1 MKKTLL
7 ARALSVGAALALV
20 IPATAPAVNAAEVPV
35 PDAGFRKCLNDHLG
49 QPADSALTE
58 AQLASIEELDCGST
72 KRASMYHIEDLTGVE
87 HLTGATTIS
96 LMKNNLADLSPLSD
110 LEQLESL
117 DLRLTEVAD
126 LAPLAGLASLEW
138 LHLGFNDITEISAL
152 SNLTN
157 LTELTL
163 SGNLIEDLAPLA
175 KAESLRRLNLGGARA
190 VAKGQNAPSLTGLEQ
205 LTQVEFLSLSV
216 DRELEDISAVA
227 ALSNLRTLDISDTGV
242 SDVTPLA
249 GLVNL
254 DVLTATRAA
263 IADASALQAL
273 AHRGDVQLSLAGQYR
288 FETIE
293 AGDAV
298 AVPTV
303 LDAFGAPVELTTCE
317 TYSKASEC
325 MEYISVT
332 GNGMTFIPEV
342 SGYYTLGFEGTG
354 RDGFSFSLRVDAKGA
369 PASDGATLDTS
380 AFTDNPVGSRFHDPV
395 QWMANEGIS
404 VGYGDG
410 TFKKDK
416 SVSRGE
422 TAQFLYRMTG
432 QSVTATEPPFTDVRT
447 SFKNAV
453 AWLAQAKIS
462 IGYANGQFRPNR
474 PVTRG
479 EFAAFLYR
487 MEKPEH
493 FQAPGRSPFTDLNV
507 GGTHWKA
514 ISWLAD
520 TGITAGYTDGTF
532 KPGKTISRAEVA
544 AFLYRYDGLGQ

>member
-1 MKKTLL
+1 
-7 ARALSVGAALALV
+7 
-20 IPATAPAVNAAEVPV
+20 VNAAEVHV
-35 PDAGFRKCLNDHLG
+35 PDAGLRKCLNVHLD
-49 QPADSALTE
+49 QPADAALTE
-58 AQLASIEELDCGST
+58 TQLASIEELDCGST
-72 KRASMYHIEDLTGVE
+72 KRASTYHIEDLTGVE

-96 LMKNNLADLSPLSD
+96 LMKNNFADLSPLSD

-273 AHRGDVQLSLAGQYR
+273 AHRGDVQLSLAGQDR

-342 SGYYTLGFEGTG
+342 SGDYTLGFEGTG

-369 PASDGATLDTS
+369 PASDGSASDTPTS
-380 AFTDNPVGSRFHDPV
+380 DGSAPDTPAFTDNPLGSRFHDPV
-395 QWMANEGIS
+395 QWMAHEGIS

-432 QSVTATEPPFTDVRT
+432 QSVTAPEPPFTDVRT

-462 IGYANGQFRPNR
+462 VGYANGQFRPNR

-487 MEKPEH
+487 MEKPEY

-514 ISWLAD
+514 ISWLSS

-544 AFLYRYDGLGQ
+544 AFLYRYDSLGK

>member
-20 IPATAPAVNAAEVPV
+20 IPTTAPVAQASEVHV
-35 PDAGFRKCLNDHLG
+35 PDAGLRTCLNVHLD
-49 QPADSALTE
+49 QPVDAVLTE

-72 KRASMYHIEDLTGVE
+72 KRRSTYHIEDLTGVQ

-96 LMKNNLADLSPLSD
+96 LMKNDFSDLSPLSD
-110 LEQLESL
+110 LTQLESL
-117 DLRLTEVAD
+117 DLRLTGVVD
-126 LAPLAGLASLEW
+126 LEPLAGLARLEW

-163 SGNLIEDLAPLA
+163 SGNLIEDVAPLA
-175 KAESLRRLNLGGARA
+175 KAESLRRLNLGGAHA
-190 VAKGQNAPSLTGLEQ
+190 VVKGQNAPSLTGLEQ

-242 SDVTPLA
+242 LDVTPLA

-263 IADASALQAL
+263 ITDASALQTL

-293 AGDAV
+293 VGDAV
-298 AVPTV
+298 AVPPV

-317 TYSKASEC
+317 AYPRTSEC
-325 MEYISVT
+325 MDYMSVA
-332 GNGMTFIPEV
+332 GNKMTFTPEAR
-342 SGYYTLGFEGTG
+342 GDYTLGFEGTG
-354 RDGFSFSLRVDAKGA
+354 SDDFSFTLRVEAKA
-369 PASDGATLDTS
+369 PALETVH
-380 AFTDNPVGSRFHDPV
+380 FTDNPTGSTFYTPV
-395 QWMANEGIS
+395 QWLAAEGIS
-404 VGYGDG
+404 AGYADG

-416 SVSRGE
+416 NVSRGE

-432 QSVTATEPPFTDVRT
+432 QSVTATGVPFADVRLA
-447 SFKNAV
+447 FRNAV
-453 AWLAQAKIS
+453 GWFAEEGIS
-462 IGYANGQFRPNR
+462 VGYADGTFRPNR
-474 PVTRG
+474 PVSRG

-487 MEKPEH
+487 MHQPEVEVP
-493 FQAPGRSPFTDLNV
+493 QDGPFTDVSAEGANAR
-507 GGTHWKA
+507 A
-514 ISWLAD
+514 ITWLAD
-520 TGITAGYTDGTF
+520 TGVTAGYADGSF
-532 KPGKTISRAEVA
+532 KPGRKITRAEVA
-544 AFLYRYDGLGQ
+544 AFLHRYDALSE